1 MSNILVSGAGGYI
14 GVPLCAKL
22 VEKGHS
28 VVALD
33 RYFFGR
39 NRMDHLSSNPS
50 VTVVVDDIREFDPK
64 ILEGVDT
71 VIDLAGL
78 SNDASAEIDPEL
90 TKQINQKGGVRLARL
105 SKEAG
110 V

>member
-1 MSNILVSGAGGYI
+1 MSKILVSGAGGYI

-22 VEKGHS
+22 IEKGHS
-28 VVALD
+28 VIALD

-39 NRMDHLSSNPS
+39 DRMHSLADYPA
-50 VTVVVDDIREFDPK
+50 VTTVVDDIREFDPR

-90 TKQINQKGGVRLARL
+90 TKQINQQGG
-105 SKEAG
+105 
-110 V
+110 